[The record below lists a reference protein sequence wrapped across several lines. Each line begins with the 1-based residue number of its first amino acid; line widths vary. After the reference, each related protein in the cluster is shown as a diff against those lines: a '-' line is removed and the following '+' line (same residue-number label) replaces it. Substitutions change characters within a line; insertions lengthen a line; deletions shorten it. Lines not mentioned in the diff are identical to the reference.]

1 MDVTD
6 GPPVLFVLGPS
17 GAGKST
23 LGRAVAEDLGF
34 LWIEI
39 DTFPGPDAIDI
50 QELRKEWDRFLIT
63 GLAAD
68 LASALRRKATS
79 KKARGVVLTF
89 PSRVVFDRAHLNGLK
104 RTGIQ
109 VIVLYGSQQDCLAFF
124 LRREHAL
131 NRNLTEDHWKQNNT
145 ETHRLFG
152 EPDCAPYRLMAFQ
165 DGQPRARAELVTAVR
180 ERVGRVL

>member
-1 MDVTD
+1 MLNRGSMDVTD

-39 DTFPGPDAIDI
+39 DTFPGPDAIDV
-50 QELRKEWDRFLIT
+50 QELRKEWDRFLIA

-79 KKARGVVLTF
+79 NYSLLEPV
-89 PSRVVFDRAHLNGLK
+89 H
-104 RTGIQ
+104 Q
-109 VIVLYGSQQDCLAFF
+109 
-124 LRREHAL
+124 
-131 NRNLTEDHWKQNNT
+131 
-145 ETHRLFG
+145 LFG
-152 EPDCAPYRLMAFQ
+152 
-165 DGQPRARAELVTAVR
+165 T
-180 ERVGRVL
+180 